1 MDFQSPCL
9 HVDREDIVRAL
20 VTASRR
26 GALVALVVDYGCT
39 VPENAKPEQRRV
51 VQMARGEGIV
61 VRVLRGNPLGPEY
74 AAVGR
79 NRTAAGVQS
88 LRGISHAK
96 ALVGWDPATGEA
108 IVGIGSSNFTTSS
121 RANVELCVKVKL
133 EAAAAAPVIEWS
145 RETFQAAAS
154 LKDAMDAEAQKK
166 GSRYAK

>member
-1 MDFQSPCL
+1 M
-9 HVDREDIVRAL
+9 
-20 VTASRR
+20 
-26 GALVALVVDYGCT
+26 
-39 VPENAKPEQRRV
+39 
-51 VQMARGEGIV
+51 
-61 VRVLRGNPLGPEY
+61 Y
-74 AAVGR
+74 AAAGR
-79 NRTAAGVQS
+79 NKTALGT

-96 ALVGWDPATGEA
+96 ALVGWDPVTGEA

-145 RETFQAAAS
+145 KETFQAAAS